1 MKYDFIEEKVKDLVR
16 DLQWAERDACCEDD
30 YDRLTDIAEDII
42 GGIPRNLLLIDY
54 WTRYGFVARL
64 PERLRHNTEY
74 INKMIEY
81 LYKHDTVYFGD
92 ATTFAVD
99 EDIEKFLEINDGLQE
114 QTKD

>member
-30 YDRLTDIAEDII
+30 YDRLTDIAEDLI

-64 PERLRHNTEY
+64 PEKLRHDTKY
-74 INKMIEY
+74 INKMIEF
-81 LYKHDTVYFGD
+81 LYKNDTVCFGD
-92 ATTFAVD
+92 NITFNVN
-99 EDIEKFLEINDGLQE
+99 EDIERFQEIDDGLQE
-114 QTKD
+114 QTED